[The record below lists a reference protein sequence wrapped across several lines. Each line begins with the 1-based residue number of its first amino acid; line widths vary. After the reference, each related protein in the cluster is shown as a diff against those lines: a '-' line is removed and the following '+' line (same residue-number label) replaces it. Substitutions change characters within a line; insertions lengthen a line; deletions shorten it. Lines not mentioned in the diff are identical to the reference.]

1 MGTLNTETCGR
12 IRLLMTCVAVSIGT
26 VLTGCAAPPVQ
37 YYPDAEQAIEDEVGS
52 APPPG
57 SAVVEF
63 TTNSVAIAVFQRRV
77 GDKLC
82 EPESED
88 MVARVRRREM
98 LPASVQRFHGL
109 ANFMSLGNLN
119 RIEKLPRTKIT
130 HYPAGQ
136 AIAFAATTYTNDAS
150 CGPLFLRFTPEE
162 GKRYVLST
170 DLQDH
175 ICRLSIQALDE
186 ASQARPVKHSRWR
199 CVKPFLGIGKPTL
212 IGPNE
217 IN

>member
-1 MGTLNTETCGR
+1 MNAETFGR
-12 IRLLMTCVAVSIGT
+12 IRPLMTCVAVSIGA
-26 VLTGCAAPPVQ
+26 VLTGCAAPTVQ

-88 MVARVRRREM
+88 IAARVRRREM
-98 LPASVQRFHGL
+98 LSASVQRFHGL

-136 AIAFAATTYTNDAS
+136 AIAFAATTYINDAS

-162 GKRYVLST
+162 GKHYSLST

-175 ICRLSIQALDE
+175 ICRLSIQELVE
-186 ASQARPVKHSRWR
+186 TEQARPVKHSRWW
-199 CVKPFLGIGKPTL
+199 CSKPFLGIGKPRL
-212 IGPNE
+212 IGPDE

>member
-1 MGTLNTETCGR
+1 MGTLNAETCGR
-12 IRLLMTCVAVSIGT
+12 IRLLMSCVAVAIGAA
-26 VLTGCAAPPVQ
+26 LTGCAAPPVQ

-150 CGPLFLRFTPEE
+150 CGPLFLRFIPEE
-162 GKRYVLST
+162 GKRYSLST

-186 ASQARPVKHSRWR
+186 ASQARPVKHSRWH
-199 CVKPFLGIGKPTL
+199 CVKPFLGFGKPTL